1 MRREHRGERARH
13 SRARALCV
21 ALCVALACAASRA
34 AHAMNTCE
42 WMTLVRHDVYGELGV
57 SKDANMTTIN
67 KAYRKLALKH
77 HPDKL
82 SKDLPAAER
91 KRLTDAFKV
100 IAHAKKVL
108 SDEASRA
115 EYDDAIAN
123 LPQWARP
130 KVGKRSIFDKKEVK
144 FPALLVLVVFVI
156 FCLAFAS
163 FAQYT
168 SRAQDK
174 QSLMESPIFAQ
185 SLKKRNKNLPKP
197 RQVSAEEYFLEFL
210 EENGVTDLCGWEH
223 TVGAHALK
231 YMKDLA
237 LGRLYKKDA
246 TAAAAAAAG
255 SDGAVNA
262 ATSAEFSEGVS
273 GSDIVTNGSVGD
285 EDEAQSSAVVNKPSG
300 KKRKGKK
307 RRDAGGGGASAAEAE
322 RKRVESERR
331 LKFEEDTKRAR
342 VLKRREVRLN
352 MIFSGAFIINEVY
365 QEELAKVGL
374 TFDGDNIEDFVMRA
388 KDQGETFDAAMDA
401 AEARVKQIRL
411 DKEAREREL
420 LERADS
426 DDSDSEQAVR
436 IERTSRN

>member
-1 MRREHRGERARH
+1 M
-13 SRARALCV
+13 
-21 ALCVALACAASRA
+21 
-34 AHAMNTCE
+34 
-42 WMTLVRHDVYGELGV
+42 
-57 SKDANMTTIN
+57 
-67 KAYRKLALKH
+67 
-77 HPDKL
+77 
-82 SKDLPAAER
+82 
-91 KRLTDAFKV
+91 
-100 IAHAKKVL
+100 
-108 SDEASRA
+108 
-115 EYDDAIAN
+115 
-123 LPQWARP
+123 
-130 KVGKRSIFDKKEVK
+130 
-144 FPALLVLVVFVI
+144 
-156 FCLAFAS
+156 
-163 FAQYT
+163 
-168 SRAQDK
+168 
-174 QSLMESPIFAQ
+174 
-185 SLKKRNKNLPKP
+185 
-197 RQVSAEEYFLEFL
+197 
-210 EENGVTDLCGWEH
+210 
-223 TVGAHALK
+223 
-231 YMKDLA
+231 
-237 LGRLYKKDA
+237 
-246 TAAAAAAAG
+246 
-255 SDGAVNA
+255 
-262 ATSAEFSEGVS
+262 S